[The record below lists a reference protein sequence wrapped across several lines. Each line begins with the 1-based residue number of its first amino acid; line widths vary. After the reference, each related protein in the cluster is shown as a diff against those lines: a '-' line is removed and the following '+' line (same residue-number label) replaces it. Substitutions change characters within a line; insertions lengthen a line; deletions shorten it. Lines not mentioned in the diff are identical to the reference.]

1 MSATTV
7 YDLALAGHYTKD
19 TLVYPHSTRTV
30 DGGACFFGANIR
42 PNGIA
47 CSGCDPP
54 GPRGLGHSRKI
65 GTFGR
70 RKPDPTIFL
79 AATNEARINPE
90 RSAYGSTTMI
100 EKPDSTLQE
109 QVDPLLKPDVEM
121 MRVIHIHC
129 IQE

>member
-42 PNGIA
+42 LNGIA
-47 CSGCDPP
+47 CS
-54 GPRGLGHSRKI
+54 
-65 GTFGR
+65 
-70 RKPDPTIFL
+70 
-79 AATNEARINPE
+79 
-90 RSAYGSTTMI
+90 
-100 EKPDSTLQE
+100 
-109 QVDPLLKPDVEM
+109 VEM